1 MGWAASLAFILA
13 ATYFVKLVY
22 DAGWL
27 TPERQ
32 IGLAALSGLGLIA
45 LGLAIARVDRAYAA
59 YLPAVGIVVLYLS
72 IYAGHT
78 FYHFFGLYPAMAGV
92 AAITF
97 AAIWLGRRF
106 DNSVYALLA
115 VVGTYLTP
123 LLVESARSNVIDLVV
138 YFSAWGLLFSF
149 VALQEM
155 RRRVYL
161 LALFFALFG
170 FDIAFRMTD
179 ESAWQTAVVY
189 QFIQFLIFSATAAC
203 FSIRHQ
209 KPMENAEALLHGLA
223 LFYFYIIQFILLKQH
238 VPEWAPG
245 IALASVVIV
254 LGLFFAARRA
264 IEDPTGIRGGAVL
277 VSSYCSVVTAH
288 VLFFELMP
296 DGWHAWAALL
306 LPIGFGLAQYR
317 IAHLGGAFLPALAV
331 GMLIFSLGFLEAL
344 VARPSRSDIPF
355 PGPLLFLYAASLYAA
370 YLLLRRRQGSY
381 LAAPLPLYAGHLAL
395 LTASVRVFDS
405 ALTISV
411 AWAISAVLLLG
422 YAVKREDRVVGQSS
436 LILFAASGLKVLLYD
451 LAGSAPMVRVL
462 TLVVLAVSLYAGG
475 WLYQQMSQGN
485 EDFHP
490 DPALNAQLRL
500 IKRLGDR
507 GLDDAGILDELNRQG
522 VRRLGG
528 KPGGE
533 TAGETSWSI
542 DSISQIRRDYGFA
555 Q

>member
-1 MGWAASLAFILA
+1 MAEATQRLEKIESRLARIEQSLGLADAQTPGATTPQRPSPAMRPVVPGPLPRRPPARPSPGPKLDATKLMGWSASLAFILA

-45 LGLAIARVDRAYAA
+45 LGLAIARVDRAYAP
-59 YLPAVGIVVLYLS
+59 YLPAVGIVVLYVS

-97 AAIWLGRRF
+97 VAIWLGRRF

-203 FSIRHQ
+203 YSIRHQ
-209 KPMENAEALLHGLA
+209 KPMENVEALLHGLA
-223 LFYFYIIQFILLKQH
+223 LFYFYIIEFILLKQH
-238 VPEWAPG
+238 IPEWAPL

-264 IEDPTGIRGGAVL
+264 IHDPTSIRGGAVL

-317 IAHLGGAFLPALAV
+317 VARLGGAFLPALAV

-355 PGPLLFLYAASLYAA
+355 PGPCSFSMPRRSTPPTCSCAAGRRAIS
-370 YLLLRRRQGSY
+370 RRRCPCTPG
-381 LAAPLPLYAGHLAL
+381 
-395 LTASVRVFDS
+395 
-405 ALTISV
+405 IS
-411 AWAISAVLLLG
+411 
-422 YAVKREDRVVGQSS
+422 R
-436 LILFAASGLKVLLYD
+436 F
-451 LAGSAPMVRVL
+451 
-462 TLVVLAVSLYAGG
+462 
-475 WLYQQMSQGN
+475 
-485 EDFHP
+485 
-490 DPALNAQLRL
+490 
-500 IKRLGDR
+500 
-507 GLDDAGILDELNRQG
+507 
-522 VRRLGG
+522 
-528 KPGGE
+528 
-533 TAGETSWSI
+533 
-542 DSISQIRRDYGFA
+542 
-555 Q
+555 